1 MDIVRIA
8 RHARAHRGVITQTYL
23 DTIGVNSSRAGH
35 EVRAGRWRRLH
46 EGVFTAA
53 ATPDSWELRAEA
65 ALAALPAGVLGLRAA
80 ARVHHL
86 DLADTTLDVV
96 VPHGGRHRLDGV
108 TVHQSSVPEWH
119 VVRRNGWRVTT
130 LERTLVDL
138 GKVVPANTLQRCIED
153 QIVDRR
159 TTMARVESVFGELAG
174 RGRPGIARTRSVLG
188 RLDPEPPTESELEAQ
203 FIRLLERH
211 GVDRPRRQASFDWL
225 QAGRGRVDFWYP
237 ERRLIVELDGRR
249 FHLRVAA
256 FEADRRRDLVG
267 LTHGIETVRI
277 THRQLATESAFIVAS
292 LRQLLSTEP
301 NSRLTRV
308 DDHG

>member
-8 RHARAHRGVITQTYL
+8 RHARAHRGVITQTHL

-86 DLADTTLDVV
+86 DLVDTTLDVV

-138 GKVVPANTLQRCIED
+138 GKVVPTNTLQRCIED

-174 RGRPGIARTRSVLG
+174 RGRPGIARTHGARSPRSGTTDRVRTRSAVHPPPRAARGRSSPTAGLASTGSRPVEVG
-188 RLDPEPPTESELEAQ
+188 RLLVS
-203 FIRLLERH
+203 
-211 GVDRPRRQASFDWL
+211 G
-225 QAGRGRVDFWYP
+225 
-237 ERRLIVELDGRR
+237 
-249 FHLRVAA
+249 AA
-256 FEADRRRDLVG
+256 ADRRARRSTVPPPCRSVRSRPSGSRWPHPWHRDRPDHAPPARDRVG
-267 LTHGIETVRI
+267 V
-277 THRQLATESAFIVAS
+277 HRGVA
-292 LRQLLSTEP
+292 
-301 NSRLTRV
+301 
-308 DDHG
+308 